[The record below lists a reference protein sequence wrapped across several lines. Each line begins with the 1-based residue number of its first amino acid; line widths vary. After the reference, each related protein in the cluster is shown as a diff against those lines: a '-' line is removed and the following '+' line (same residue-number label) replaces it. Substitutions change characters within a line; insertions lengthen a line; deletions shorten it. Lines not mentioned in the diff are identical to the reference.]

1 MDLQHKFTT
10 AVSNLGPTNGS
21 KVLVAVSGGVDSM
34 VLLHLMRQ
42 SNLITIVAHC
52 NFKLRGQES
61 DLDAEFVRQAVQT
74 MGFTYHEKSFD
85 TTAFASDNGISIQMA
100 ARKLRYEWFE
110 ELAKQENCEFIAVAH
125 HADDSIETVMLNL
138 VKGTGIAGMHG
149 IQPKVGKIIRPLN
162 SMSRTEIIDYAE
174 QHNLAWREDS
184 SNADIHYERNF
195 IRHEILPMLRS
206 LNPKAS
212 DAISNHAVLMQR
224 YEHILDWITHD
235 VETRISR
242 RYFQGRF
249 TVLNLEILLEYPEPA
264 TLLFHILRKHGY
276 NYEICEQ
283 AIRTETES
291 GAQFIS
297 GNMLLV
303 KDRSTLVL
311 AEAQLLNSEEI
322 CEIKEMDSTADLEFG
337 SLQVS
342 FHEEVDEADFGKSN
356 VAYLDAANISFPIT
370 VRRIQRGDRFHP
382 LGMQNSKLVSDY
394 FTDTKANLIERTTAC
409 FISCADKILWL
420 APHRIDDRFKITPNT
435 KRVIRLHW
443 ETTE

>member
-34 VLLHLMRQ
+34 VLLHLMQQ

-74 MGFTYHEKSFD
+74 MAFTYHEKSFN
-85 TTAFASDNGISIQMA
+85 TAAFASDNGISIQMA

-110 ELAKQENCEFIAVAH
+110 ELAKQENCEFVAVAH
-125 HADDSIETVMLNL
+125 HADDSIETVILNL

-149 IQPKVGKIIRPLN
+149 IQPKVGKIIRPLLN
-162 SMSRTEIIDYAE
+162 MCRTEIIGYAE

-195 IRHEILPMLRS
+195 IRHEVIPMLHS

-212 DAISNHAVLMQR
+212 EAISNHAVLMQR
-224 YEHILDWITHD
+224 YGHILEWITHD

-242 RYFQGRF
+242 RYYQERF
-249 TVLNLEILLEYPEPA
+249 TVFKLEILLEYPEPA

-276 NYEICEQ
+276 NYETCEQ

-297 GNMLLV
+297 ENMVLV
-303 KDRSTLVL
+303 KDRSALIL
-311 AEAQLLNSEEI
+311 AKAQTLNSSELY
-322 CEIKEMDSTADLEFG
+322 EIKETDSAVDLEFG
-337 SLQVS
+337 SLKIS
-342 FHEEVDEADFGKSN
+342 FKENTNDADFGKSN
-356 VAYLDAANISFPIT
+356 VAYLDAANVTFPIT

-409 FISCADKILWL
+409 VISSADKILWL

-435 KRVIRLHW
+435 KRVIRLQW